1 MDVLHA
7 RAIAKKDNPI
17 LVFRIQI
24 QIRSFGNS
32 AKGPFLFYTVQSLII
47 IKSLLMKTQIN
58 VLGYTGNNSQFVV
71 KTLNANLRMDQ
82 NEKYPELEGPNPYEY
97 ILAGFAGCI
106 NALGQEVATEQGIAL
121 RSLQIEITGSL
132 EKEGRKV
139 RPGFRNIEITLKPSS
154 SAPLDVLQTWMKE
167 VQHRSPVY
175 DTLVSNTP
183 VHLNLYKEYTYN

>member
-1 MDVLHA
+1 
-7 RAIAKKDNPI
+7 
-17 LVFRIQI
+17 
-24 QIRSFGNS
+24 
-32 AKGPFLFYTVQSLII
+32 
-47 IKSLLMKTQIN
+47 MKTQIN

-106 NALGQEVATEQGIAL
+106 NALGQEVAAEQGIAL

-132 EKEGRKV
+132 EKEGLKA

-154 SAPLDVLQTWMKE
+154 AASLDVLQNWMKE

-175 DTLVSNTP
+175 DTLVNNTP